1 MNESDLLSKNL
12 ACLLAA
18 RSSCSNST
26 AGPVGPQGPTGPS
39 GFAITTFSFVNQGLI
54 PLSASSLTND
64 VTLPINIWSGSQSDV
79 GYRDGVSLSFQV
91 SNTRNNICVG
101 LSSNPTGAIGNSPGT
116 ANLNDIEYGFYLT
129 PGGAVSIQNVV
140 GTNYTFSPTDV
151 FTIQYDGRYVRYYI
165 NSGLVYCRGQ
175 IIPGPRLYLVALIYN
190 NTWVDGFGN
199 TVVSPVTISNIKYT
213 PMGMAAASDTLN
225 WTTAAFGLVVSPTVL
240 AKSAFDGNG
249 GYNNSLV
256 YSTVSYTGL
265 VSLIFSPSQG
275 RFSIGLST
283 IPGDY
288 PSIQFRF
295 QWDGGNV
302 LTLWNNS
309 TQVSTPQ
316 TLYTNQNSIVRIIYD
331 GIDTVTYNSTWPPSL
346 GDGNWNWRFSQK
358 ISAISPPLS
367 SPYPYPSSLSAGL
380 YACFTGETQNCQ
392 VYNVQFGPASGAIGP
407 TGPTGPSGGATGS
420 TGPIGSTGPQGDPG
434 GATGETGPTG
444 PQASPAA
451 FNWILNNAILLSQS
465 SISSTPG
472 FTIPFNTS
480 AYSDTA
486 YTNGA
491 YITHTTSLA
500 STVGTL
506 VGLSSN
512 PSNATNYPDDL
523 YKNVDYGFFCGTSGT
538 ITIYEF
544 GNTTLTLTGKTYM
557 TSTRFLI
564 EYDNNYIQYYVDG
577 VLVRTVPVA
586 TGLTYYAIV
595 ALSDDISQV
604 NNISFGPMTSLGGQV
619 FWSLPQ
625 VLTIPPSFSNPVN
638 TAIVNSTTVLSKQPY
653 ATVTRWDSVV
663 YSRVSYT
670 AGCYLSFI
678 PSQVNYFLVGFNLGP
693 TTLYP
698 TPSSTLPPNTT
709 TLGTIAYGFYLLSN
723 GSIQTIDN
731 FTNLTTLLPAGS
743 YTTSTV
749 FTLTYDNVN
758 VNYSVINPLTQT
770 TLATYQ
776 VARAMGAPF
785 YAAASFYNVN
795 TSINSLVFIP
805 AGGQPG
811 PTGATGPAGGP
822 TGASGATGPY
832 GPTGAT
838 GPTGP
843 GGVPPAGLTGE
854 VLTKHSATDYDVTW
868 TSKHNLA
875 VINIQDNGTDFDCSS
890 GSTVY
895 TIAASVGTAANKTVS
910 SFDITLNSTYYGPS
924 NFPLYSVNCLYLTSA
939 GIWRYTSVRVGN
951 VTSSVL
957 SSVDTAVTTISFTG
971 IARGNF
977 VSPAT
982 SAGVNLRLFIQILN

>member
-39 GFAITTFSFVNQGLI
+39 GFAISTFSFINRGLI

-64 VTLPINIWSGSQSDV
+64 VTLLVNTWSGSQSDI

-91 SNTRNNICVG
+91 SNTRNYICVG
-101 LSSNPTGAIGNSPGT
+101 LSSNPTAAIGTSPGT
-116 ANLNDIEYGFYLT
+116 ANPGYIEYGFYLS
-129 PGGAVSIQNVV
+129 PGGAVSIQNRT
-140 GTNYTFSPTDV
+140 GTTYTFSPTDI

-165 NSGLVYCRGQ
+165 NSVLVYCIGQ
-175 IIPGPRLYLVALIYN
+175 ILPGPSLYLAALIYN

-199 TVVSPVTISNIKYT
+199 TVVSPVIISNIKYT
-213 PMGMAAASDTLN
+213 PMGMAGASNTLN
-225 WTTAAFGLVVSPTVL
+225 WTTATFGLVVSPTFL
-240 AKSAFDGNG
+240 AKSQYDGNG
-249 GYNNSLV
+249 GYDGSVV
-256 YSTVSYTGL
+256 YSTVSYTGP
-265 VSLIFSPSQG
+265 VFLIFSPSQG
-275 RFSIGLST
+275 SFSIGLST
-283 IPGDY
+283 TPGDY

-295 QWDGGNV
+295 QWDGGQT
-302 LTLWNNS
+302 LTLWNNG

-316 TLYTNQNSIVRIIYD
+316 TLYANSNSIVRITYD
-331 GIDTVTYNSTWPPSL
+331 GIDTVTYNSTWSTNYN
-346 GDGNWNWRFSQK
+346 DSNWNWTFTQR

-380 YACFTGETQNCQ
+380 YACFTGQSSNCQ

-407 TGPTGPSGGATGS
+407 TGPTGPSGGPTGATGE
-420 TGPIGSTGPQGDPG
+420 TGSTGPQGDPG
-434 GATGETGPTG
+434 GATGATGPTG

-451 FNWILNNAILLSQS
+451 FNWVLNNAILLSQT

-472 FTIPFNTS
+472 FTTPFNTS

-491 YITHTTSLA
+491 YITYTSSLA
-500 STVGTL
+500 SSVGTV

-512 PSNATNYPDDL
+512 PTNATNYPANIGF
-523 YKNVDYGFFCGTSGT
+523 NVDYGFFCGTSGT

-544 GNTTLTLTGKTYM
+544 GNSILTLTGKTYT

-577 VLVRTVPVA
+577 VLVRTVPVT
-586 TGLTYYAIV
+586 TGLAFYALV

-619 FWSLPQ
+619 FWSIPQ
-625 VLTIPPSFSNPVN
+625 LSLISPPVTNPIN
-638 TAIVNSTTVLSKQPY
+638 TAIVNSTTVLSKQIY
-653 ATVTRWDSVV
+653 GTVTRWDSVV
-663 YSRVSYT
+663 YYRVSYT

-693 TTLYP
+693 ATLYP
-698 TPSSTLPPNTT
+698 MPSSTLPPNTT
-709 TLGTIAYGFYLLSN
+709 TLGTIAYGFYLLSD

-731 FTNLTTLLPAGS
+731 FTNLTNLLPAGS

-758 VNYSVINPLTQT
+758 VNYTVIDPLTQT

-785 YAAASFYNVN
+785 YAVASFYNVN

-811 PTGATGPAGGP
+811 PTGATGPTGGP
-822 TGASGATGPY
+822 TGATGASGPY

-854 VLTKHSATDYDVTW
+854 VLTKQSATDYDVTW

-895 TIAASVGTAANKTVS
+895 TIAASVGTAANKTAS